1 MYTATSGF
9 GVGLALVSA
18 NWIFAALAAMVIVGL
33 AFRIPQEEKMLIGEF
48 GEEYRAY
55 VRRTG
60 GLFPRSIRL
69 I

>member
-1 MYTATSGF
+1 
-9 GVGLALVSA
+9 
-18 NWIFAALAAMVIVGL
+18 MVIVGL